1 LAESGRGGP
10 AAPITAKHRLD
21 IPSAFPQGTAVA
33 DAGPSKIDGQR
44 RLAMP
49 MTKPESKSAAHS
61 SRPLKGFAAVVTGSV
76 AGAALPVDG
85 GWTAH

>member
-1 LAESGRGGP
+1 
-10 AAPITAKHRLD
+10 
-21 IPSAFPQGTAVA
+21 
-33 DAGPSKIDGQR
+33 
-44 RLAMP
+44 MP